1 MVVAS
6 NTSPISNL
14 TIIGRLNLLRTQFGE
29 ILIPGAVLSELGLL
43 SHPPAL
49 QEIQAALRDGWIKSH
64 ALRDERVARLLEA
77 TLDPGEAEAIA
88 LALELSAG
96 LILLD
101 EKDGRSM
108 ADRAGLRVTG
118 LLGVLLRAKQDG
130 QIQLVKTEVDAL
142 RTQARFFI
150 SPQLEE
156 KVLKIAGE

>member
-14 TIIGRLNLLRTQFGE
+14 TLIGRLNLLRTQFGE
-29 ILIPGAVLSELGLL
+29 IWIPGAVLSELGLL
-43 SHPPAL
+43 AHPTAL
-49 QEIQAALRDGWIKSH
+49 QEIRTALRDGWIKSRS
-64 ALRDERVARLLEA
+64 LGDERVARLLKT

-101 EKDGRSM
+101 EKDGRCM

-118 LLGVLLRAKQDG
+118 VLGVLLRAKQDG
-130 QIQLVKTEVDAL
+130 HIQLVKPEVDAL
-142 RTQARFFI
+142 RNQARFFV

-156 KVLKIAGE
+156 RVLKIAGE